1 MSSKKRKYWNKLRNR
16 YKLTIFNES
25 TYEEVMHLRLSPL
38 HVLTALS
45 TLAVVLIILTIM
57 LIAFT
62 NLREFIPGYPSQ
74 QLRRQITQ
82 NALRVDSLLNEVQ
95 KKDRFLHSIQTILR
109 DENLDTTSF
118 VSMQQN
124 VKVTYDTSMLGMSEE
139 EAGFREIVEKEEK
152 YNLTLGH
159 VSSSDD
165 DFYHFFS
172 PLDGVVTNHFDETTR
187 HYGVDLVAKPNLQL
201 QIGDRL
207 TVVGPE
213 AAVTNVAK
221 VLGNSLRRLREPNL
235 VAIFLG
241 IFLGILLGS
250 IPFTFPGIPQP
261 VKLGLAGGPLIIS
274 ILISRFGP
282 QYGLVTYTT
291 MSANLMLREVGI
303 ALFLASVGLGAGDG
317 FVETIIDGGG
327 YAWIGYGFIIT
338 VVPLIIIGIIARTI
352 YKVNYFTLMG
362 LMAGSMTDP
371 PALAYSN
378 GIVGNDAPAV
388 SYATVYPLTMFL
400 RVLTAQM
407 LILFFV

>member
-187 HYGVDLVAKPNLQL
+187 HYGVDLVAKQNSNVLSVLDGVVIFTDWTIKTGYVIQVQHNGNLVSVYKHNSVLLKKQ
-201 QIGDRL
+201 GDFVRAGEAIA
-207 TVVGPE
+207 VVGNTGEETTGPHLHFEVWQAGKALNPE
-213 AAVTNVAK
+213 
-221 VLGNSLRRLREPNL
+221 
-235 VAIFLG
+235 
-241 IFLGILLGS
+241 
-250 IPFTFPGIPQP
+250 TFI
-261 VKLGLAGGPLIIS
+261 K
-274 ILISRFGP
+274 F
-282 QYGLVTYTT
+282 
-291 MSANLMLREVGI
+291 
-303 ALFLASVGLGAGDG
+303 
-317 FVETIIDGGG
+317 
-327 YAWIGYGFIIT
+327 
-338 VVPLIIIGIIARTI
+338 
-352 YKVNYFTLMG
+352 K
-362 LMAGSMTDP
+362 
-371 PALAYSN
+371 
-378 GIVGNDAPAV
+378 
-388 SYATVYPLTMFL
+388 
-400 RVLTAQM
+400 
-407 LILFFV
+407 

>member
-1 MSSKKRKYWNKLRNR
+1 M
-16 YKLTIFNES
+16 
-25 TYEEVMHLRLSPL
+25 
-38 HVLTALS
+38 
-45 TLAVVLIILTIM
+45 
-57 LIAFT
+57 
-62 NLREFIPGYPSQ
+62 
-74 QLRRQITQ
+74 
-82 NALRVDSLLNEVQ
+82 
-95 KKDRFLHSIQTILR
+95 
-109 DENLDTTSF
+109 
-118 VSMQQN
+118 
-124 VKVTYDTSMLGMSEE
+124 
-139 EAGFREIVEKEEK
+139 
-152 YNLTLGH
+152 
-159 VSSSDD
+159 
-165 DFYHFFS
+165 
-172 PLDGVVTNHFDETTR
+172 
-187 HYGVDLVAKPNLQL
+187 DLVAKPNLQL

-303 ALFLASVGLGAGDG
+303 SLFLASVGLGAGEG
-317 FVETIIDGGG
+317 FVSTIIDGGG
-327 YAWIGYGFIIT
+327 YAWVGYGFIIT
-338 VVPLIIIGIIARTI
+338 VVPLIIIGIIARSI